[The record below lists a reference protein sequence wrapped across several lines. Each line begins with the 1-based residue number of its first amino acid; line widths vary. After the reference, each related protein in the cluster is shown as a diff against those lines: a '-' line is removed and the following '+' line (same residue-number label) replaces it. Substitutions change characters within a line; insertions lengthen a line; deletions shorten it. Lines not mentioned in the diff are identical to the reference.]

1 MPRREKKIFPFL
13 HPRSMMGII
22 YTVMRYSAQHK
33 GQTNKRL
40 VKKAAE
46 QFRRRGLQGIGIAKL
61 MGALGLTHGG
71 FYAHFENK
79 NELVAAA
86 ARKIFKD
93 AVCQIEASAAA
104 APKGRE
110 LTAIINGYLSAAHRD
125 TTQGCLLPSL
135 TGEMARQ
142 PQTVRKALTQ
152 AFEEYADAVSKYM
165 PGPGDEEKRSQAQ
178 LLFSGMAGTMMVA
191 RAVSNRQLSD
201 TLLAQGREFY
211 MSAFQPRDGRA
222 HG

>member
-1 MPRREKKIFPFL
+1 
-13 HPRSMMGII
+13 
-22 YTVMRYSAQHK
+22 MRYSAQHK
-33 GQTNKRL
+33 AQTHDRL
-40 VKKAAE
+40 VKTAAK

-61 MGALGLTHGG
+61 MGGMGLTHGG
-71 FYAHFENK
+71 FYAHFDNK

-86 ARKIFKD
+86 ATTIFKE
-93 AVCQIEASAAA
+93 AVTQIEASAAA

-110 LTAIINGYLSAAHRD
+110 LAAIIGSYLSAGHRD

-135 TGEMARQ
+135 AGEMTRQ
-142 PQTVRKALTQ
+142 PQTVRKAFTH
-152 AFEEYADAVSKYM
+152 AFKEYANAVSKYM
-165 PGPGDEEKRSQAQ
+165 PGPGDEERRNQAQ

-191 RAVSNRQLSD
+191 RAVSDRQLSD

-211 MSAFQPRDGRA
+211 MSVFQPRDGRA

>member
-1 MPRREKKIFPFL
+1 
-13 HPRSMMGII
+13 
-22 YTVMRYSAQHK
+22 MRYSTQHK
-33 GQTNKRL
+33 AQTHDRL
-40 VKKAAE
+40 VKTAAK

-61 MGALGLTHGG
+61 MGGMGLTHGG
-71 FYAHFENK
+71 FYAHFDNK

-86 ARKIFKD
+86 ATTIFKE
-93 AVCQIEASAAA
+93 AVTQIEASAAA

-110 LTAIINGYLSAAHRD
+110 LAAIISGYLSTGHRD

-135 TGEMARQ
+135 AGEMTRQ
-142 PQTVRKALTQ
+142 PQTVRKAFTH
-152 AFEEYADAVSKYM
+152 AFEEYANAVSKYL
-165 PGPGDEEKRSQAQ
+165 PGPGDEERRNQAQ

-191 RAVSNRQLSD
+191 RAVSDRQLSD

-211 MSAFQPRDGRA
+211 MSVFQPREGRA